1 MAEVD
6 FKVQQID
13 HIHVFVTDQR
23 EAARWYRENLGLEI
37 LTDYEHWAEDDGP
50 LTISSDGG
58 NTSLALFRKEGR
70 AIGEVKNTIA
80 FRVDADDFL
89 LFLARLETFEM
100 RDKNGNRVNASDVE
114 DHGKSYSIY
123 FCDPDG
129 NPYELTTYDY
139 QSVYDRLNR

>member
-70 AIGEVKNTIA
+70 AIGEVRNTIA

-100 RDKNGNRVNASDVE
+100 RDKNGNRVKASDVE